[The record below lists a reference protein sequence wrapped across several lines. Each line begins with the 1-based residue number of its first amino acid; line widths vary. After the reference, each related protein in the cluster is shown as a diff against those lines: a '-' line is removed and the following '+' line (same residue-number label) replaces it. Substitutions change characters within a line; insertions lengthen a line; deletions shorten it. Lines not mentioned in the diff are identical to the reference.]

1 MRKIEHLLAKRT
13 DIAKSADYNET
24 TTCEAISP
32 MMAIDRPTQNSRREG
47 REAPLRGRACLRK
60 TVYQWGIMGGSHRHN
75 RDRRGRRRFLLL
87 VLGGRLYEIALCA
100 AAAQRVP
107 TVELRLAIWSSSRI
121 REGGIG
127 ASHSIAKYEN
137 GNGLTEKSSL
147 ITTLTFMQLQG
158 SNKSCL

>member
-1 MRKIEHLLAKRT
+1 MRKIEHLLVGEEKRT

-32 MMAIDRPTQNSRREG
+32 MMATDRPSDADLKEEG
-47 REAPLRGRACLRK
+47 GRPPHWERGRACLRK

-75 RDRRGRRRFLLL
+75 RDRRGNRRRLLLL
-87 VLGGRLYEIALCA
+87 VLVGRLYEIALCA

-107 TVELRLAIWSSSRI
+107 TVEQRLAIWYSPRI

-127 ASHSIAKYEN
+127 ASHSIAK
-137 GNGLTEKSSL
+137 
-147 ITTLTFMQLQG
+147 
-158 SNKSCL
+158 

>member
-1 MRKIEHLLAKRT
+1 MRKIEHLLVGEEKRT

-32 MMAIDRPTQNSRREG
+32 MMATVRRRTQGGGRKEG
-47 REAPLRGRACLRK
+47 RREAPLGGRACLRK

-75 RDRRGRRRFLLL
+75 RDRRERRNRRRLLLL
-87 VLGGRLYEIALCA
+87 VLVGRLYEIALCA

-107 TVELRLAIWSSSRI
+107 TVEQRLAIWYGSRI

-127 ASHSIAKYEN
+127 ASHSIAK
-137 GNGLTEKSSL
+137 
-147 ITTLTFMQLQG
+147 
-158 SNKSCL
+158 

>member
-1 MRKIEHLLAKRT
+1 MRKIEHLLVGEEKRT

-32 MMAIDRPTQNSRREG
+32 MMATDRPSDADLKEEG
-47 REAPLRGRACLRK
+47 GRPPHWERGRACLRK

-75 RDRRGRRRFLLL
+75 RDRRERRNRRRLLLL
-87 VLGGRLYEIALCA
+87 VLVGRLYEIALCA

-107 TVELRLAIWSSSRI
+107 TVEQRLAIWYSSRI

-127 ASHSIAKYEN
+127 ASHSIAK
-137 GNGLTEKSSL
+137 
-147 ITTLTFMQLQG
+147 
-158 SNKSCL
+158 

>member
-1 MRKIEHLLAKRT
+1 MRKIEHLLARRT

-32 MMAIDRPTQNSRREG
+32 MMATDRPSDADLKEEG
-47 REAPLRGRACLRK
+47 GRPPHWERGRACLRK

-75 RDRRGRRRFLLL
+75 RDRRERRNRRRLLLL
-87 VLGGRLYEIALCA
+87 VLVGRLYEIALCA

-107 TVELRLAIWSSSRI
+107 TVEQRLAIWYSPRI

-127 ASHSIAKYEN
+127 ASHSIAK
-137 GNGLTEKSSL
+137 
-147 ITTLTFMQLQG
+147 
-158 SNKSCL
+158 

>member
-1 MRKIEHLLAKRT
+1 MRKIEHLLVGEEKRT

-32 MMAIDRPTQNSRREG
+32 MMATDRPSDADLKEEG
-47 REAPLRGRACLRK
+47 GRPPHWERGRACLRK

-75 RDRRGRRRFLLL
+75 RDRRERRNRRRLLLL
-87 VLGGRLYEIALCA
+87 VLVGRLYEIALCA

-107 TVELRLAIWSSSRI
+107 TVEQRLAIWYSPRI

-127 ASHSIAKYEN
+127 ASHSIAK
-137 GNGLTEKSSL
+137 
-147 ITTLTFMQLQG
+147 
-158 SNKSCL
+158 

>member
-1 MRKIEHLLAKRT
+1 MRKIEHLLAKGS

-75 RDRRGRRRFLLL
+75 RDRRDRRRRLLLL
-87 VLGGRLYEIALCA
+87 VLVGRLYEIALCA

-107 TVELRLAIWSSSRI
+107 TAELRLAIWYSSRI
-121 REGGIG
+121 RRGDRC
-127 ASHSIAKYEN
+127 
-137 GNGLTEKSSL
+137 KSFDRE
-147 ITTLTFMQLQG
+147 IR
-158 SNKSCL
+158 